1 MLQKKNGEV
10 TCTFRAPASLS
21 ANGSGE
27 AGAGREK
34 RPALS
39 HLPLRPLTGQQPH
52 LARAVPRM
60 LRVSHVVETAE
71 QLLHQEQGN
80 LLQDGLLQVGCGRRA
95 SSVAAG
101 RPPRRARWPPLRR
114 ARSLWLR
121 PECAPGAPRRPSPP
135 ALSATNQE
143 LQAAPGC
150 RHQSGPEI
158 CFRFLRP
165 TRFQSRLWLRLGS
178 CLSLRLQFRPPAPR
192 SSSDVPGSG
201 PDRFRPQPRSGCISS
216 ALRLWVPTLLRLQPC
231 RRLSRP
237 DPELGSRLLPRF

>member
-101 RPPRRARWPPLRR
+101 RPPRRARWPPVRRVVSGSVLSALLARR
-114 ARSLWLR
+114 A
-121 PECAPGAPRRPSPP
+121 GP
-135 ALSATNQE
+135 A
-143 LQAAPGC
+143 
-150 RHQSGPEI
+150 
-158 CFRFLRP
+158 
-165 TRFQSRLWLRLGS
+165 
-178 CLSLRLQFRPPAPR
+178 
-192 SSSDVPGSG
+192 
-201 PDRFRPQPRSGCISS
+201 
-216 ALRLWVPTLLRLQPC
+216 
-231 RRLSRP
+231 RRLSAPRTRSSRP
-237 DPELGSRLLPRF
+237 RPGAGTSPGPRFVSDSCGPLGFSRVSGSVLGPA